1 MARRGRLRP
10 SIRREAAAA
19 NASFLVSML
28 DSSSLATALARRAAA
43 DPESPFLFWSHG
55 WHWHWWSW
63 RRAAELAAR
72 WAGELGGLAAG
83 ARAGFAGD
91 VFPQAIALDLAVQ
104 AAGLTPAPLAAV
116 PWPGGE
122 AVAAALR
129 ELECAAWLEAEME
142 GAVRVT
148 SMGLVRER
156 AASPAGLL
164 ARDAE
169 GVWRT
174 VGVAQ
179 AVDAARRV
187 EEAIG
192 GVGPRRRGGREIV
205 VLGRSLGDAP
215 GRLVAA
221 WAVVAGAA
229 MVLEADAERR
239 LAAALWARPTVFC
252 GSRAEIL
259 ALGGRLGVT
268 AGSRPPARGRLP
280 LGRLRAVLQEEEPE
294 PEEVETWGR
303 RGVRLQHLPGLDPG
317 LSPALGSSVALNR
330 HRAPGSPG
338 GRGI

>member
-1 MARRGRLRP
+1 LIALDRRRSPAAAR
-10 SIRREAAAA
+10 IRREAAAA
-19 NASFLVSML
+19 KASFLLSML

-55 WHWHWWSW
+55 WHWQWWSW
-63 RRAAELAAR
+63 RRTADLAAR
-72 WAGELGGLAAG
+72 WAGELGGGLAAG

-129 ELECAAWLEAEME
+129 ELECAAWLEAGTE
-142 GAVRVT
+142 GEVRVT
-148 SMGLVRER
+148 SMGPVPER
-156 AASPAGLL
+156 TSSPPGLL

-174 VGVAQ
+174 VGAAR
-179 AVDAARRV
+179 AVEAARRV

-192 GVGPRRRGGREIV
+192 GVGPGRRGGREIV

-229 MVLEADAERR
+229 VVLEADAERR

-252 GSRAEIL
+252 GSRSEIL

-280 LGRLRAVLQEEEPE
+280 LGRLRSVLQEEQPE
-294 PEEVETWGR
+294 PEEVEIWHR
-303 RGVRLQHLPGLDPG
+303 YGVGLRQLPDLD
-317 LSPALGSSVALNR
+317 LSAGGAGGAG
-330 HRAPGSPG
+330 APGPFG